1 MGMNIWA
8 LSPVTS
14 MSYGTCPVHTNVA
27 SCLDSFPGSP
37 FFATMNTVG
46 LLLPES
52 LSFFLSQGSS
62 LSWFSQVS
70 EGCFS
75 LSFNDKPFFFLSLS
89 TYEYFSG
96 FCPCLIHLFIY
107 FSLPQRYESCSGPGI
122 RLGIGHL
129 LLTCLPMTSIT
140 LTAITVASQRTTQ
153 VCFQCWFF

>member
-129 LLTCLPMTSIT
+129 SPRI
-140 LTAITVASQRTTQ
+140 AIPWVQLRAADHR
-153 VCFQCWFF
+153 